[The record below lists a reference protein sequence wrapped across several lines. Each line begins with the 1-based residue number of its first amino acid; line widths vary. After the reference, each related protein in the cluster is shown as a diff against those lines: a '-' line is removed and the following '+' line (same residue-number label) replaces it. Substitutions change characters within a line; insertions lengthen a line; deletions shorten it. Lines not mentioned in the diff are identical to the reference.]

1 MFGFYRFAAV
11 SPILKVADTAFNTEE
26 IIKSA
31 KAAVSNGAAFVVFP
45 ELCITGYTCSDLF
58 HQELLLQN
66 STRALLKIAESFKD
80 SDAVIAVGLPLRLFG
95 RLYNCAA
102 FVQRGRVVAITP
114 KIHLPNQREFYE
126 KRHFSSGR
134 DLLRGACG
142 ASAGNAAGAVTCTIE
157 GVGEVP
163 ITNFFT
169 VKGRGTSSAVDGCTS
184 TANCASDND
193 TCVVNDNGSEVR
205 IGVEL
210 CEDLWTPAPPSGE
223 LALAG
228 ANVIVNLSASDALV
242 GKCDY
247 RRNLVMNQSARCMAA
262 YVYASAGVHESTTDM
277 VFSGHLMVAENG
289 SMIAESKPFSRETE
303 IVYADIDVER
313 LNMQRLS
320 EGSFHDFDSRSF
332 YARAATFDG
341 LRACDALQ
349 YRFVSPMPFVPGSPE
364 TRDQSCTEIFS
375 IQCAGLAKRLEA
387 SQSKRAVIG
396 LSGGLDS
403 TLALLVVAETFKLLK
418 RPALEI
424 LALTMPG
431 FGTTNRTKN
440 NAVELAKLLGVELRT
455 VDIQKACL
463 QHFDDIGHDPQ
474 KLDVTYEN
482 VQARERTQILMDI
495 ANSVG
500 GIVIGTGDLSE
511 IALGW
516 STYNA
521 DHMSMYAVNCDI
533 PKTLVRHIV
542 SWYADKSVA
551 HLETRED
558 TAHLEA
564 CRKTALFET
573 GENVAHLDSIA
584 SAQSSNM
591 ASLAEVLRDILD
603 TPVSPE
609 LLPADN
615 NGQIAQ
621 KTESILGAYEIHD
634 FFLYHFAKYGATPE
648 KLLFLAKYAFAGKFS
663 DEEIEKALTVF
674 VRRFFTQQ
682 FKRSC
687 IPDGPK
693 VGTISLSPRADWRM
707 PSDASFAD
715 WL

>member
-1 MFGFYRFAAV
+1 MFGFYRFACV
-11 SPILKVADTAFNTEE
+11 SPVLKVADTAYNTEE
-26 IIKSA
+26 IIRSA
-31 KAAVSNGAAFVVFP
+31 KNAASNGAAFVVFP

-66 STRALLKIAESFKD
+66 STRSLLKIAEALKD
-80 SDAVIAVGLPLRLFG
+80 SDAVIAVGLPLRIFG

-102 FVQRGRVVAITP
+102 FVQRGKVIAVTP
-114 KIHLPNQREFYE
+114 KIHLPNQREVYE

-134 DLLRGACG
+134 DLLRGN
-142 ASAGNAAGAVTCTIE
+142 AGNGCAPLRCFIE
-157 GVGEVP
+157 GSGEVP
-163 ITNFFT
+163 ITNFIT
-169 VKGRGTSSAVDGCTS
+169 VKG
-184 TANCASDND
+184 CASCNS
-193 TCVVNDNGSEVR
+193 GSEVR
-205 IGVEL
+205 VGVEL

-242 GKCDY
+242 GKRDY

-277 VFSGHLMVAENG
+277 VFSGHLMIAENG
-289 SMIAESKPFSRETE
+289 SMLAESKPFSRETE
-303 IVYADIDVER
+303 IVYADVDVER

-320 EGSFHDFDSRSF
+320 EGSFQDFDSRAII
-332 YARAATFDG
+332 ARAATLDC
-341 LRACDALQ
+341 LRGCDTLQ
-349 YRFVSPMPFVPGSPE
+349 YRYVSPTPFVPGNTE
-364 TRDQSCTEIFS
+364 TRDTSCTEIFN

-387 SQSKRAVIG
+387 TRSKRAVIG

-403 TLALLVVAETFKLLK
+403 TLALLVVAETFELLN
-418 RPALEI
+418 RPAGEI

-431 FGTTNRTKN
+431 FGTTNRTRN

-463 QHFDDIGHDPQ
+463 QHFADIGHDPQ

-495 ANSVG
+495 ANSEG

-542 SWYADKSVA
+542 SWYADRSA
-551 HLETRED
+551 
-558 TAHLEA
+558 
-564 CRKTALFET
+564 AL
-573 GENVAHLDSIA
+573 AA
-584 SAQSSNM
+584 
-591 ASLAEVLRDILD
+591 VLKDILD

-609 LLPADN
+609 LLPADSS
-615 NGQIAQ
+615 GQIAQ
-621 KTESILGAYEIHD
+621 KTESILGAYELHD
-634 FFLYHFAKYGATPE
+634 FFLYHFAKYGAPPE
-648 KLLFLAKYAFAGKFS
+648 KLRCLAKYAFKGLHI
-663 DEEIEKALTVF
+663 DEEIDKALAVF
-674 VRRFFTQQ
+674 IRRFFTQQ
-682 FKRSC
+682 FKRCC

-707 PSDASFAD
+707 PSDASASD

>member
-11 SPILKVADTAFNTEE
+11 SPILKVADTTFNTAE

-31 KAAVSNGAAFVVFP
+31 KIAASNGAAFVVFP
-45 ELCITGYTCSDLF
+45 ELCITGYTCGDLF

-66 STRALLKIAESFKD
+66 SSRALLKIADAFSD
-80 SDAVIAVGLPLRLFG
+80 SDAVIAVGLPLRIFG

-102 FVQRGRVVAITP
+102 FVQRGRVVGITP

-134 DLLRGACG
+134 DLLRGVCG
-142 ASAGNAAGAVTCTIE
+142 ASGNTAGAVTCAIE

-169 VKGRGTSSAVDGCTS
+169 VIGD
-184 TANCASDND
+184 
-193 TCVVNDNGSEVR
+193 GSEVR
-205 IGVEL
+205 VGVEL
-210 CEDLWTPAPPSGE
+210 CEDLWTPMPPSGE

-242 GKCDY
+242 GKRDY

-277 VFSGHLMVAENG
+277 VFSGHLMIAENG
-289 SMIAESKPFSRETE
+289 SMIAESKPFSRYTE
-303 IVYADIDVER
+303 IVYADVDVER

-320 EGSFHDFDSRSF
+320 EGSFQDFDSRRF
-332 YARAATFDG
+332 YSRAASFER
-341 LRACDALQ
+341 LLPLEKMQ
-349 YRFVSPMPFVPGSPE
+349 YRFVSPTPFVPGNME
-364 TRDQSCTEIFS
+364 TRDTSCTEIFN

-387 SQSKRAVIG
+387 TCCKRAVIG

-403 TLALLVVAETFKLLK
+403 TLALLVVAETFKMLN
-418 RPALEI
+418 RPASEI

-431 FGTTNRTKN
+431 FGTTKRTKN

-463 QHFDDIGHDPQ
+463 LHFADIGHDPQ

-495 ANSVG
+495 ANSEG

-542 SWYADKSVA
+542 SWYADRSGANLK
-551 HLETRED
+551 
-558 TAHLEA
+558 
-564 CRKTALFET
+564 T
-573 GENVAHLDSIA
+573 GENDAHLAPCKNALPPESCENGTA
-584 SAQSSNM
+584 
-591 ASLAEVLRDILD
+591 LAAVLRDILD

-615 NGQIAQ
+615 SGQIVQ

-634 FFLYHFAKYGATPE
+634 FFLYHFAKYGATPQ
-648 KLLFLAKYAFAGKFS
+648 KLLFLAKYAFAGKFT
-663 DEEIEKALTVF
+663 DEAIEKVLAVF

-715 WL
+715 WQ

>member
-1 MFGFYRFAAV
+1 MFGFYRFASV
-11 SPILKVADTAFNTEE
+11 CPTLKVADTAYNTAE
-26 IIKSA
+26 IIRC
-31 KAAVSNGAAFVVFP
+31 AAEAIQNYAAFVVFP
-45 ELCITGYTCSDLF
+45 ELSITGYTCSDLF
-58 HQELLLQN
+58 HQELLLKKSVESLQ
-66 STRALLKIAESFKD
+66 KIAKAFAD
-80 SDAVIAVGLPLRLFG
+80 SDAVIAVGLPLRMFG
-95 RLYNCAA
+95 CLYNCAA
-102 FVQRGRVVAITP
+102 YVQHGKLVAVTP

-134 DLLRGACG
+134 DLLRERTVCP
-142 ASAGNAAGAVTCTIE
+142 VE
-157 GVGEVP
+157 GFGDVP
-163 ITNFFT
+163 VTNFFT
-169 VKGRGTSSAVDGCTS
+169 VKGD
-184 TANCASDND
+184 
-193 TCVVNDNGSEVR
+193 GSENSGSEIRV
-205 IGVEL
+205 GVEL
-210 CEDLWTPAPPSGE
+210 CEDLWTAVPPSGE

-242 GKCDY
+242 GKRDY

-262 YVYASAGVHESTTDM
+262 YVYSSAGVHESTTDM
-277 VFSGHLMVAENG
+277 VFSGHLMIAENG
-289 SMIAESKPFSRETE
+289 SMIAESKPFSRKSE
-303 IVYADIDVER
+303 IIYADVDVER

-320 EGSFHDFDSRSF
+320 EGSFQDFDSRSF
-332 YARAATFDG
+332 YARAASFDG
-341 LRACDALQ
+341 LRSIDSLK
-349 YRFVSPMPFVPGSPE
+349 YRFVAPMPFVPGNIE
-364 TRDQSCTEIFS
+364 TRDKSCTEIFN

-387 SQSKRAVIG
+387 SHSKRAVIG

-418 RPALEI
+418 RPASEI
-424 LALTMPG
+424 LVLTMPG
-431 FGTTNRTKN
+431 FGTTKRTKN
-440 NAVELAKLLGVELRT
+440 NAVTMAELLGVELRT

-463 QHFDDIGHDPQ
+463 QHFADIGHDP
-474 KLDVTYEN
+474 KTLNVTYEN

-533 PKTLVRHIV
+533 PKTLVRHV
-542 SWYADKSVA
+542 VGWYADHA
-551 HLETRED
+551 EGF
-558 TAHLEA
+558 TADK
-564 CRKTALFET
+564 KTATE
-573 GENVAHLDSIA
+573 
-584 SAQSSNM
+584 
-591 ASLAEVLRDILD
+591 LAAVLRDILD

-609 LLPADN
+609 LLPADA

-634 FFLYHFAKYGATPE
+634 FYLYHFAKYGATPQ
-648 KLLFLAKYAFAGKFS
+648 KLLFLAKYAFAGKFT
-663 DEEIEKALTVF
+663 DEELEKALTVF

-693 VGTISLSPRADWRM
+693 VGTISLSPCADWRM
-707 PSDASFAD
+707 PSDSSFSD

>member
-1 MFGFYRFAAV
+1 MFGFYRFASV
-11 SPILKVADTAFNTEE
+11 CPTLKVADTAYNTAE
-26 IIKSA
+26 IIRCASEA
-31 KAAVSNGAAFVVFP
+31 IDGGAAFVVFP

-58 HQELLLQN
+58 HQELLLKK
-66 STRALLKIAESFKD
+66 SVESLSKIAEAFAD
-80 SDAVIAVGLPLRLFG
+80 SDAVIAVGLPLRMFG
-95 RLYNCAA
+95 CLYNCAA
-102 FVQRGRVVAITP
+102 FLQKGKLVAVTP

-134 DLLRGACG
+134 DLLRERTLCP
-142 ASAGNAAGAVTCTIE
+142 VE
-157 GVGEVP
+157 GFGDVP
-163 ITNFFT
+163 VTNFFT
-169 VKGRGTSSAVDGCTS
+169 VAGKS
-184 TANCASDND
+184 
-193 TCVVNDNGSEVR
+193 GSEVR
-205 IGVEL
+205 VGVEL
-210 CEDLWTPAPPSGE
+210 CEDLWTAVPPSGE

-242 GKCDY
+242 GKRDY

-262 YVYASAGVHESTTDM
+262 YVYSSAGVHESTTDM
-277 VFSGHLMVAENG
+277 VFSGHLMIAENG
-289 SMIAESKPFSRETE
+289 SMIAESKPFSRESE
-303 IVYADIDVER
+303 IIYADVDVER

-320 EGSFHDFDSRSF
+320 EGSFQDFDSRSF
-332 YARAATFDG
+332 YARAASFAC
-341 LRACDALQ
+341 LRSIDSLK
-349 YRFVSPMPFVPGSPE
+349 YRFVASMPFVPGNIE
-364 TRDQSCTEIFS
+364 TRDKSCTEIFN

-387 SQSKRAVIG
+387 SHSARAVIG

-418 RPALEI
+418 RPASEI
-424 LALTMPG
+424 LVLTMPG
-431 FGTTNRTKN
+431 FGTTKRTKN
-440 NAVELAKLLGVELRT
+440 NAVTMAELLGVELRT

-463 QHFDDIGHDPQ
+463 QHFADIGHDP
-474 KLDVTYEN
+474 KTLNVTYEN

-533 PKTLVRHIV
+533 PKTLVRHV
-542 SWYADKSVA
+542 VGWYADHAESF
-551 HLETRED
+551 
-558 TAHLEA
+558 TADK
-564 CRKTALFET
+564 KTAKE
-573 GENVAHLDSIA
+573 
-584 SAQSSNM
+584 
-591 ASLAEVLRDILD
+591 LADVLRDILD

-609 LLPADN
+609 LLPADS

-634 FFLYHFAKYGATPE
+634 FYLYHFAKYGAAPQ
-648 KLLFLAKYAFAGKFS
+648 KLLFLAKYAFAGKYT
-663 DEEIEKALTVF
+663 DEELEKALAVF

-707 PSDASFAD
+707 PSDSSFSD
-715 WL
+715 WM

>member
-1 MFGFYRFAAV
+1 MFGFYRFACV
-11 SPILKVADTAFNTEE
+11 SPVLKVADTGYNTEE
-26 IIKSA
+26 IIRSA
-31 KAAVSNGAAFVVFP
+31 KIAASNGAAFVVFP

-66 STRALLKIAESFKD
+66 STRSLLKIAEALKD
-80 SDAVIAVGLPLRLFG
+80 CDAVIAVGLPLRIFG

-102 FVQRGRVVAITP
+102 FVQRGKVIAVTP

-134 DLLRGACG
+134 DLLCG
-142 ASAGNAAGAVTCTIE
+142 VAGEAGVPLCCFIE
-157 GVGEVP
+157 GAGEVP
-163 ITNFFT
+163 ITNFII
-169 VKGRGTSSAVDGCTS
+169 VKGG
-184 TANCASDND
+184 ASCN
-193 TCVVNDNGSEVR
+193 VGSEVR
-205 IGVEL
+205 IGAEL

-242 GKCDY
+242 GKRDY
-247 RRNLVMNQSARCMAA
+247 RRNLVVNQSARCMAA

-277 VFSGHLMVAENG
+277 VFSGHLMIAENG
-289 SMIAESKPFSRETE
+289 SMLAESKPFSRETE
-303 IVYADIDVER
+303 IVYADVDVER

-320 EGSFHDFDSRSF
+320 EGSFQDFDSRTII
-332 YARAATFDG
+332 ARAATLED

-349 YRFVSPMPFVPGSPE
+349 YRFVSPTPFVPGNIE
-364 TRDQSCTEIFS
+364 TRDTSCTEIFN

-387 SQSKRAVIG
+387 THSKRAVIG

-403 TLALLVVAETFKLLK
+403 TLALLVVAETFKLLN
-418 RPALEI
+418 RPASEI

-455 VDIQKACL
+455 IDIQKACL
-463 QHFDDIGHDPQ
+463 QHFADIGHDPQ
-474 KLDVTYEN
+474 KLDVAYEN

-495 ANSVG
+495 ANSEG

-542 SWYADKSVA
+542 SWYADRSA
-551 HLETRED
+551 
-558 TAHLEA
+558 
-564 CRKTALFET
+564 ALT
-573 GENVAHLDSIA
+573 S
-584 SAQSSNM
+584 
-591 ASLAEVLRDILD
+591 VLRDILD

-609 LLPADN
+609 LLPADSS
-615 NGQIAQ
+615 GQIAQ

-648 KLLFLAKYAFAGKFS
+648 KLRYLAKYAFKGLHT
-663 DEEIEKALTVF
+663 DEEIDKALAVF
-674 VRRFFTQQ
+674 IRRFFTQQ

-707 PSDASFAD
+707 PSDSSFSD
-715 WL
+715 WI

>member
-1 MFGFYRFAAV
+1 MFGFYRFASI
-11 SPILKVADTAFNTEE
+11 SPILRVADTAFNTKE

-31 KAAVSNGAAFVVFP
+31 AAAANNGAAFAVFP
-45 ELCITGYTCSDLF
+45 ELSLTGYTCSDLF
-58 HQELLLQN
+58 HQELLLKN
-66 STRALLKIAESFKD
+66 CLESLRKIA
-80 SDAVIAVGLPLRLFG
+80 DAFAENGMVIAVGLPLRMFG
-95 RLYNCAA
+95 GLYNCAA
-102 FVQRGRVVAITP
+102 FLQRGRLVAVTP
-114 KIHLPNQREFYE
+114 KIHMPNQREFYE

-134 DLLRGACG
+134 ELLKGG
-142 ASAGNAAGAVTCTIE
+142 GNGLAAMHCPIE
-157 GVGEVP
+157 GFGDVP
-163 ITNFFT
+163 VTNFFT
-169 VKGRGTSSAVDGCTS
+169 VAAGGNLGS
-184 TANCASDND
+184 
-193 TCVVNDNGSEVR
+193 GSEVR

-242 GKCDY
+242 GKRDY
-247 RRNLVMNQSARCMAA
+247 RRNLVLNQSARCMAA

-277 VFSGHLMVAENG
+277 VFSGHLMIAENG
-289 SMIAESKPFSRETE
+289 SVLAESKSFSRDTE
-303 IVYADIDVER
+303 IVYADVDVER

-320 EGSFHDFDSRSF
+320 EGSFQDFDSRDY
-332 YARAATFDG
+332 YARAAAFEG
-341 LRACDALQ
+341 LRACDSLQ
-349 YRFVSPMPFVPGSPE
+349 YRFVSPTPFVPGSLE
-364 TRDQSCTEIFS
+364 TRDKSCTEIFN

-387 SQSKRAVIG
+387 SRSKRAVIG

-403 TLALLVVAETFKLLK
+403 TLALLVVAETFKLLN
-418 RPALEI
+418 RPASEI

-431 FGTTNRTKN
+431 FGTTKRTKN

-455 VDIQKACL
+455 VDIKKACL
-463 QHFDDIGHDPQ
+463 QHFEDIGHDPQ
-474 KLDVTYEN
+474 NLDVTYEN
-482 VQARERTQILMDI
+482 VQARERTQILMDL
-495 ANSVG
+495 ANSES

-542 SWYADKSVA
+542 SWYADRSVA
-551 HLETRED
+551 
-558 TAHLEA
+558 A
-564 CRKTALFET
+564 
-573 GENVAHLDSIA
+573 IA
-584 SAQSSNM
+584 SSENDSAL
-591 ASLAEVLRDILD
+591 ASVLRDILD

-609 LLPADN
+609 LLPADSS
-615 NGQIAQ
+615 GQIAQ
-621 KTESILGAYEIHD
+621 KTENILGAYEIHD

-648 KLLFLAKYAFAGKFS
+648 KLRYLAKHAFKGLHA
-663 DEEIEKALTVF
+663 DEEIDKALAVF
-674 VRRFFTQQ
+674 IRRFFTQQ

-707 PSDASFAD
+707 PSDSSFND

>member
-1 MFGFYRFAAV
+1 MFGFYRFACV
-11 SPILKVADTAFNTEE
+11 SLVLKVADTAYNTEE
-26 IIKSA
+26 IIRSA
-31 KAAVSNGAAFVVFP
+31 KNAASNGAAFVVFP
-45 ELCITGYTCSDLF
+45 ELCITGYTCGDLF

-66 STRALLKIAESFKD
+66 STRSLVRIAEALKD
-80 SDAVIAVGLPLRLFG
+80 SDAVIAVGLPLRIMG

-134 DLLRGACG
+134 DLLRGAYG
-142 ASAGNAAGAVTCTIE
+142 ALAGNDAGVMKCVIE
-157 GVGEVP
+157 GAGEIP
-163 ITNFFT
+163 ITNFIT
-169 VKGRGTSSAVDGCTS
+169 VKGAD
-184 TANCASDND
+184 
-193 TCVVNDNGSEVR
+193 SEVR
-205 IGVEL
+205 VGVEI

-242 GKCDY
+242 GKRDY

-277 VFSGHLMVAENG
+277 VFSGHLMIAENG
-289 SMIAESKPFSRETE
+289 SMLAESRPFSRETE
-303 IVYADIDVER
+303 IVYADVDVER

-320 EGSFHDFDSRSF
+320 EGSFQDFDSRAII
-332 YARAATFDG
+332 ARAATLDC
-341 LRACDALQ
+341 LRGCDTLQ
-349 YRFVSPMPFVPGSPE
+349 YRFVSPTPFVPGNTE
-364 TRDQSCTEIFS
+364 TRDASCTEIFN

-387 SQSKRAVIG
+387 TRSKRAVIG

-418 RPALEI
+418 RPAKEI

-431 FGTTNRTKN
+431 FGTTHRTRN

-455 VDIQKACL
+455 VDIRKACL
-463 QHFDDIGHDPQ
+463 QHFADIGHDPQ

-495 ANSVG
+495 ANSEG

-542 SWYADKSVA
+542 SWYADRS
-551 HLETRED
+551 
-558 TAHLEA
+558 AHLEA
-564 CRKTALFET
+564 DKKGAE
-573 GENVAHLDSIA
+573 SIPNQKGA
-584 SAQSSNM
+584 V
-591 ASLAEVLRDILD
+591 LVDLLRDILD

-609 LLPADN
+609 LLPADS

-621 KTESILGAYEIHD
+621 KTESILGAYELHD
-634 FFLYHFAKYGATPE
+634 FFLYHFAKYGAAPE
-648 KLLFLAKYAFAGKFS
+648 KLRYLAKYAFKGKHT
-663 DEEIEKALTVF
+663 DEEIDKALAVF
-674 VRRFFTQQ
+674 IRRFFTQQ

-707 PSDASFAD
+707 PSDASFGD
-715 WL
+715 WLKEI

>member
-1 MFGFYRFAAV
+1 MFGFYRFASV
-11 SPILKVADTAFNTEE
+11 CPTLKVADTAYNTDE
-26 IIKSA
+26 IIRCASL
-31 KAAVSNGAAFVVFP
+31 AVENGAAVVVFP

-58 HQELLLQN
+58 HQELLLKKSVESLQ
-66 STRALLKIAESFKD
+66 KIARAFAD
-80 SDAVIAVGLPLRLFG
+80 CNAVIAVGLPLRMFG
-95 RLYNCAA
+95 CLYNCAA
-102 FVQRGRVVAITP
+102 FLQRGKLVAVTP

-134 DLLRGACG
+134 DLLHGG
-142 ASAGNAAGAVTCTIE
+142 VAGAAPVCPVE
-157 GVGEVP
+157 GFGDVP
-163 ITNFFT
+163 VTNFFT
-169 VKGRGTSSAVDGCTS
+169 VKGES
-184 TANCASDND
+184 
-193 TCVVNDNGSEVR
+193 GSEVR
-205 IGVEL
+205 VGVEL
-210 CEDLWTPAPPSGE
+210 CEDLWTAVPPSGE

-242 GKCDY
+242 GKRDY

-262 YVYASAGVHESTTDM
+262 YIYSSAGVHESTTDM
-277 VFSGHLMVAENG
+277 VFSGHLMIAENG
-289 SMIAESKPFSRETE
+289 SMIAESKPFSRESE
-303 IVYADIDVER
+303 IVYADVDVER

-320 EGSFHDFDSRSF
+320 EGSFQDFDSRSF
-332 YARAATFDG
+332 YARAASFDG
-341 LRACDALQ
+341 LRPIDSLK
-349 YRFVSPMPFVPGSPE
+349 YRFVAPMPFVPGNIE
-364 TRDQSCTEIFS
+364 TRDKSCTEIFN

-387 SQSKRAVIG
+387 SHSARAVIG

-418 RPALEI
+418 RPASEI
-424 LALTMPG
+424 LVLTMPG
-431 FGTTNRTKN
+431 FGTTKRTKN
-440 NAVELAKLLGVELRT
+440 NAVTMAELLGVELRT

-463 QHFDDIGHDPQ
+463 QHFADIGHDP
-474 KLDVTYEN
+474 KTLNVTYEN

-533 PKTLVRHIV
+533 PKTLVRHV
-542 SWYADKSVA
+542 VGWYADHAESF
-551 HLETRED
+551 
-558 TAHLEA
+558 TADK
-564 CRKTALFET
+564 KTAKE
-573 GENVAHLDSIA
+573 
-584 SAQSSNM
+584 
-591 ASLAEVLRDILD
+591 LADVLRDILD

-609 LLPADN
+609 LLPADS

-634 FFLYHFAKYGATPE
+634 FYLYHFAKYGAAPQ

-663 DEEIEKALTVF
+663 DEELEKALAVF

-707 PSDASFAD
+707 PSDSSFSD
-715 WL
+715 WM

>member
-1 MFGFYRFAAV
+1 MFGFYRFACV
-11 SPILKVADTAFNTEE
+11 SPVLKVADAAYNTEE
-26 IIKSA
+26 IIRSA
-31 KAAVSNGAAFVVFP
+31 KIAASNGAAFVVFP

-66 STRALLKIAESFKD
+66 STRALVRIADALKD
-80 SDAVIAVGLPLRLFG
+80 SDAVIAVGLPLRIFG

-102 FVQRGRVVAITP
+102 FVQHGRVVAITP

-134 DLLRGACG
+134 DLLCGACG
-142 ASAGNAAGAVTCTIE
+142 ASAGSAASIVKCAIE
-157 GVGEVP
+157 GEGEVP
-163 ITNFFT
+163 ITNFIT
-169 VKGRGTSSAVDGCTS
+169 VKGS
-184 TANCASDND
+184 
-193 TCVVNDNGSEVR
+193 GSEVR

-228 ANVIVNLSASDALV
+228 ANVVVNLSASDALV
-242 GKCDY
+242 GKRDY

-277 VFSGHLMVAENG
+277 VFSGHLMIAENG
-289 SMIAESKPFSRETE
+289 SMLAESRPFSRETE
-303 IVYADIDVER
+303 IVYADVDVER

-320 EGSFHDFDSRSF
+320 EGSFQDFDSRAII
-332 YARAATFDG
+332 ARAVTLEG
-341 LRACDALQ
+341 LRACDTLQ
-349 YRFVSPMPFVPGSPE
+349 YRYVSPTPFVPGNTE
-364 TRDQSCTEIFS
+364 TRDASCTEIFN

-387 SQSKRAVIG
+387 TRSKRAVIG

-418 RPALEI
+418 RPAKEI

-431 FGTTNRTKN
+431 FGTTHRTRN

-455 VDIQKACL
+455 VDIRKACL
-463 QHFDDIGHDPQ
+463 QHFADIGHDPQ

-495 ANSVG
+495 ANSEG

-511 IALGW
+511 IARGW

-521 DHMSMYAVNCDI
+521 DHMSMYAVNSDI

-542 SWYADKSVA
+542 NWYADRATHNPNQIGAELAPS
-551 HLETRED
+551 EN
-558 TAHLEA
+558 
-564 CRKTALFET
+564 
-573 GENVAHLDSIA
+573 GEV
-584 SAQSSNM
+584 
-591 ASLAEVLRDILD
+591 LADLLRDILD

-609 LLPADN
+609 LLPADSS
-615 NGQIAQ
+615 GQIVQ
-621 KTESILGAYEIHD
+621 KTESILGAYELHD
-634 FFLYHFAKYGATPE
+634 FFLYHFAKYGAAPE
-648 KLLFLAKYAFAGKFS
+648 KLRYLAKYAFKGKHT
-663 DEEIEKALTVF
+663 DEEIDKALAVF
-674 VRRFFTQQ
+674 IRRFFTQQ

-707 PSDASFAD
+707 PSDASFGD
-715 WL
+715 WLKEI

>member
-1 MFGFYRFAAV
+1 MFGFYRFACV
-11 SPILKVADTAFNTEE
+11 STVLKVADTAYNTEE
-26 IIKSA
+26 IIRSA
-31 KAAVSNGAAFVVFP
+31 KIAASNGAAFVVFP

-66 STRALLKIAESFKD
+66 STRALVRIADALKE
-80 SDAVIAVGLPLRLFG
+80 SDAVIVVGLPLRIFG

-102 FVQRGRVVAITP
+102 FVQHGRVVAVTP

-142 ASAGNAAGAVTCTIE
+142 ASAGNVAGAVTCFIE
-157 GVGEVP
+157 GAGEVP
-163 ITNFFT
+163 ITNFIT
-169 VKGRGTSSAVDGCTS
+169 VRG
-184 TANCASDND
+184 CASCSD
-193 TCVVNDNGSEVR
+193 GSEVR

-242 GKCDY
+242 GKRDY

-277 VFSGHLMVAENG
+277 VFSGHLMIAENG
-289 SMIAESKPFSRETE
+289 SMLAESRPFSRETE
-303 IVYADIDVER
+303 IVYADVDVER

-320 EGSFHDFDSRSF
+320 EGSFQDFDSRSII
-332 YARAATFDG
+332 ARAATLDC
-341 LRACDALQ
+341 LRGCDTLQ
-349 YRFVSPMPFVPGSPE
+349 YRYVSPTPFVPGNTE
-364 TRDQSCTEIFS
+364 TRDTSCTEIFN

-387 SQSKRAVIG
+387 ARSKRAVIG

-403 TLALLVVAETFKLLK
+403 TLALLVVAETFKLLD
-418 RPALEI
+418 RPAKEI
-424 LALTMPG
+424 LVLTMPG
-431 FGTTNRTKN
+431 FGTTKRTRN

-463 QHFDDIGHDPQ
+463 QHFADIGHDPQ

-495 ANSVG
+495 ANGEG

-542 SWYADKSVA
+542 SWYADRAIHNPSEIGTHLALSETGA
-551 HLETRED
+551 HLETREKG
-558 TAHLEA
+558 AE
-564 CRKTALFET
+564 
-573 GENVAHLDSIA
+573 
-584 SAQSSNM
+584 
-591 ASLAEVLRDILD
+591 LAAVLRDILD

-609 LLPADN
+609 LLPADSS
-615 NGQIAQ
+615 GQIAQ
-621 KTESILGAYEIHD
+621 KTECILGAYELHD
-634 FFLYHFAKYGATPE
+634 FFLYHFAKYGASPE
-648 KLLFLAKYAFAGKFS
+648 KLRYLAKYAFANKHT
-663 DEEIEKALTVF
+663 DEEIDKALAIF
-674 VRRFFTQQ
+674 IRRFFTQQ

-687 IPDGPK
+687 IPDSPK

-707 PSDASFAD
+707 PSDASFGD
-715 WL
+715 WLKEI

>member
-1 MFGFYRFAAV
+1 MFGFYRFACV
-11 SPILKVADTAFNTEE
+11 SPVLKVADTAYNTEE
-26 IIKSA
+26 IIRSA
-31 KAAVSNGAAFVVFP
+31 KIATSNGAAFVVFP

-66 STRALLKIAESFKD
+66 SSRSLLKIAEALKD
-80 SDAVIAVGLPLRLFG
+80 SDAVIAVGLPLRIYG

-102 FVQRGRVVAITP
+102 FLQRGRVVAVTP

-134 DLLRGACG
+134 DLLRGD
-142 ASAGNAAGAVTCTIE
+142 AGNGYAPLRCFIDGA
-157 GVGEVP
+157 GEVP
-163 ITNFFT
+163 ITNFIT
-169 VKGRGTSSAVDGCTS
+169 VKG
-184 TANCASDND
+184 CASCNS
-193 TCVVNDNGSEVR
+193 GSEVR
-205 IGVEL
+205 VGVEL

-242 GKCDY
+242 GKRDY

-277 VFSGHLMVAENG
+277 VFSGHLMIAENG
-289 SMIAESKPFSRETE
+289 SMLTESRPFSRETE
-303 IVYADIDVER
+303 IVYADVDVER

-320 EGSFHDFDSRSF
+320 EGSFQDFDSRAII
-332 YARAATFDG
+332 ARAATLDG

-349 YRFVSPMPFVPGSPE
+349 YHYVSPTPFVPGSIE
-364 TRDQSCTEIFS
+364 TRDINCTEIFN

-387 SQSKRAVIG
+387 TRSKRAVIG

-403 TLALLVVAETFKLLK
+403 TLALLVVAETFKLLNH
-418 RPALEI
+418 PASEI

-440 NAVELAKLLGVELRT
+440 NAVELAELLGVELRT

-463 QHFDDIGHDPQ
+463 QHFADIGHDPQ

-495 ANSVG
+495 ANSEG

-542 SWYADKSVA
+542 SWYADRSA
-551 HLETRED
+551 
-558 TAHLEA
+558 
-564 CRKTALFET
+564 AL
-573 GENVAHLDSIA
+573 AA
-584 SAQSSNM
+584 
-591 ASLAEVLRDILD
+591 VLKDILD

-609 LLPADN
+609 LLPADSS
-615 NGQIAQ
+615 GQIAQ

-648 KLLFLAKYAFAGKFS
+648 KLRFLAKYAFKNQHS
-663 DEEIEKALTVF
+663 DDEIDKALAVF
-674 VRRFFTQQ
+674 IRRFFTQQ

-707 PSDASFAD
+707 PSDASASD
-715 WL
+715 WMN

>member
-1 MFGFYRFAAV
+1 MHGFYRFASVAPV
-11 SPILKVADTAFNTEE
+11 LKVADTAYNTEE
-26 IIKSA
+26 IIRSA
-31 KAAVSNGAAFVVFP
+31 KVAVQNGASVVVFP

-58 HQELLLQN
+58 HQEQLLQK
-66 STRALLKIAESFKD
+66 SFDSLLKIAKSFDD
-80 SDAVIAVGLPLRLFG
+80 SDALLAVGLPLRLFG
-95 RLYNCAA
+95 CLYNCAA
-102 FVQRGRVVAITP
+102 FVQRGKLLAVTP

-134 DLLRGACG
+134 DLLRGEPRYCYL
-142 ASAGNAAGAVTCTIE
+142 E

-163 ITNFFT
+163 VTNFLT
-169 VKGRGTSSAVDGCTS
+169 VKGD
-184 TANCASDND
+184 
-193 TCVVNDNGSEVR
+193 GSEIR

-210 CEDLWTPAPPSGE
+210 CEDLWTPVPPSGE
-223 LALAG
+223 LSLAG

-242 GKCDY
+242 GKRDY
-247 RRNLVMNQSARCMAA
+247 RRNLVLNQSARCMAA

-289 SMIAESKPFSRETE
+289 SMVSESKPFSRETE
-303 IVYADIDVER
+303 IVYGDVDVQR

-320 EGSFHDFDSRSF
+320 EGSFQDYDSRET
-332 YARAATFDG
+332 YARAAVVEGIRG
-341 LRACDALQ
+341 LDSLQ
-349 YRFVSPMPFVPGSPE
+349 YRFVAPAPFVPGSLE
-364 TRDQSCTEIFS
+364 SRDKSCTEIFN

-387 SQSKRAVIG
+387 SRSKRAVIG

-418 RPALEI
+418 RPATEI
-424 LALTMPG
+424 LVLTMPG
-431 FGTTNRTKN
+431 FGTTKRTKN
-440 NAVELAKLLGVELRT
+440 NAVTMAELLGVELRT

-463 QHFDDIGHDPQ
+463 QHFADIGHDP
-474 KLDVTYEN
+474 KDLSVTYEN

-542 SWYADKSVA
+542 DWYADRSGDKLKA
-551 HLETRED
+551 
-558 TAHLEA
+558 
-564 CRKTALFET
+564 
-573 GENVAHLDSIA
+573 
-584 SAQSSNM
+584 
-591 ASLAEVLRDILD
+591 VLKDILD

-609 LLPADN
+609 LLPADA

-634 FFLYHFAKYGATPE
+634 FYLYHFAKYGATPE

-663 DEEIEKALTVF
+663 DEELQKALTVF

-707 PSDASFAD
+707 PSDSSFSD

>member
-1 MFGFYRFAAV
+1 MLGFFRFAAV
-11 SPILKVADTAFNTEE
+11 CPRLKVADTAFNTDE
-26 IIKSA
+26 IIRCASEAIK
-31 KAAVSNGAAFVVFP
+31 NGSTFVVFP

-58 HQELLLQN
+58 HQELLLRN
-66 STRALLKIAESFKD
+66 SIGALQKIAKAFAD
-80 SDAVIAVGLPLRLFG
+80 SDAVIAVGLPLRMFG
-95 RLYNCAA
+95 CLYNCAA
-102 FVQRGRVVAITP
+102 FVQRGKLVAVTP
-114 KIHLPNQREFYE
+114 KTHLPNQREFYE

-134 DLLRGACG
+134 ELLRGRMNG
-142 ASAGNAAGAVTCTIE
+142 AGNVAGAVMCPVE
-157 GVGEVP
+157 GFGDVP
-163 ITNFFT
+163 VTNFFT
-169 VKGRGTSSAVDGCTS
+169 VKG
-184 TANCASDND
+184 SD
-193 TCVVNDNGSEVR
+193 VR
-205 IGVEL
+205 VGVEL
-210 CEDLWTPAPPSGE
+210 CEDLWTAVPPSGE

-247 RRNLVMNQSARCMAA
+247 RRNLVLNQSARCMAA

-277 VFSGHLMVAENG
+277 VFSGHLMIAENG
-289 SMIAESKPFSRETE
+289 SMIAENKQFNRESE
-303 IVYADIDVER
+303 IIYADVDVER

-320 EGSFHDFDSRSF
+320 EGSFQDFDSRSV
-332 YARAATFDG
+332 YARAASFESLHG
-341 LRACDALQ
+341 LDKLQ
-349 YRFVSPMPFVPGSPE
+349 YRFVSPTPFVPGNIE
-364 TRDQSCTEIFS
+364 TRDKSSTEIFN

-387 SQSKRAVIG
+387 SHSARAVIG

-418 RPALEI
+418 RPAKEI

-431 FGTTNRTKN
+431 FGTTKRTKN
-440 NAVELAKLLGVELRT
+440 NAVALAELLGVELRT

-463 QHFDDIGHDPQ
+463 QHFADIGHDP
-474 KLDVTYEN
+474 KTLDVTYEN

-495 ANSVG
+495 ANSEG

-542 SWYADKSVA
+542 DWYADNS
-551 HLETRED
+551 
-558 TAHLEA
+558 
-564 CRKTALFET
+564 
-573 GENVAHLDSIA
+573 G
-584 SAQSSNM
+584 
-591 ASLAEVLRDILD
+591 AELKAVLKDILD

-609 LLPADN
+609 LLPADSS
-615 NGQIAQ
+615 GQIAQ

-634 FFLYHFAKYGATPE
+634 FYLYHFAKYGATPE

-663 DEEIEKALTVF
+663 DEELKKALSVF

-707 PSDASFAD
+707 PSDSSFGD
-715 WL
+715 WM

>member
-1 MFGFYRFAAV
+1 MFGFYRFACV
-11 SPILKVADTAFNTEE
+11 SPVLQVADTAYNTAE

-31 KAAVSNGAAFVVFP
+31 KVAVSNGAAFVVFP
-45 ELCITGYTCSDLF
+45 ELCITGYTCGDLF

-66 STRALLKIAESFKD
+66 SVRSLKRVAEAFND
-80 SDAVIAVGLPLRLFG
+80 SDAVIAVGLPLRIFG

-102 FVQRGRVVAITP
+102 FVQHGRVVAVTP
-114 KIHLPNQREFYE
+114 KTHLPNQREFYE

-134 DLLRGACG
+134 DLLKGCG
-142 ASAGNAAGAVTCTIE
+142 ISAGNVAGAVMCAIE
-157 GVGEVP
+157 GVGTVP
-163 ITNFFT
+163 VTNFFT
-169 VKGRGTSSAVDGCTS
+169 VNSREALDAG
-184 TANCASDND
+184 N
-193 TCVVNDNGSEVR
+193 NGADVR

-228 ANVIVNLSASDALV
+228 ANIIVNLSASDALV
-242 GKCDY
+242 GKREY

-277 VFSGHLMVAENG
+277 VFSGHLMIAENG
-289 SMIAESKPFSRETE
+289 SMLAESKPFSRKTE
-303 IVYADIDVER
+303 IIYTDIDVER

-320 EGSFHDFDSRSF
+320 EGSFQDYDNRAIV
-332 YARAATFDG
+332 ARAATFDK
-341 LRACDALQ
+341 LLPVNKLQ
-349 YRFVSPMPFVPGSPE
+349 YRFVSPTPFVPGSIE
-364 TRDQSCTEIFS
+364 TRDVSCTEIFN

-387 SQSKRAVIG
+387 TRSKRAVIG

-403 TLALLVVAETFKLLK
+403 TLALLVVAETFKLLN
-418 RPALEI
+418 RPASEI

-431 FGTTNRTKN
+431 FGTTKRTKD

-455 VDIQKACL
+455 VDIKKACL
-463 QHFDDIGHDPQ
+463 QHFADIGHDPQ

-495 ANSVG
+495 ANSEG

-542 SWYADKSVA
+542 NWYADRSGA
-551 HLETRED
+551 HLETHKN
-558 TAHLEA
+558 APHLA
-564 CRKTALFET
+564 A
-573 GENVAHLDSIA
+573 
-584 SAQSSNM
+584 
-591 ASLAEVLRDILD
+591 VLRDILD

-634 FFLYHFAKYGATPE
+634 FFLYHFAKYGASPE
-648 KLLFLAKYAFAGKFS
+648 KLRFLARYAFAGKHS
-663 DEEIEKALTVF
+663 DEEIDKALAVF
-674 VRRFFTQQ
+674 IKRFFTQQ

-707 PSDASFAD
+707 PSDASFNDFFTSKEAIC
-715 WL
+715 

>member
-1 MFGFYRFAAV
+1 MFGFYRFACV
-11 SPILKVADTAFNTEE
+11 SPVLKVADTAYNTEE
-26 IIKSA
+26 IIRSA
-31 KAAVSNGAAFVVFP
+31 KIAASNGAAFVVFP
-45 ELCITGYTCSDLF
+45 ELSITGYTCSDLF

-66 STRALLKIAESFKD
+66 STRALVRIADALKD
-80 SDAVIAVGLPLRLFG
+80 SDAVIAVGLPLRIFG

-102 FVQRGRVVAITP
+102 FVQRGKVIAVTP

-134 DLLRGACG
+134 DLLRGVCG
-142 ASAGNAAGAVTCTIE
+142 ASAEKASGAMTCTIE
-157 GVGEVP
+157 GAGEVP
-163 ITNFFT
+163 VTNFFT
-169 VKGRGTSSAVDGCTS
+169 VK
-184 TANCASDND
+184 
-193 TCVVNDNGSEVR
+193 GSEVR

-242 GKCDY
+242 GKRDY

-277 VFSGHLMVAENG
+277 VFSGHLMIAENG
-289 SMIAESKPFSRETE
+289 NMLAESKPFSRETE
-303 IVYADIDVER
+303 IVYADVDVER

-320 EGSFHDFDSRSF
+320 EGSFQDFDSRAII
-332 YARAATFDG
+332 ARAATLEC
-341 LRACDALQ
+341 LRDCDMLQ
-349 YRFVSPMPFVPGSPE
+349 YRFVSLTPFVPGSTE
-364 TRDQSCTEIFS
+364 TRDASCTEIFN

-387 SQSKRAVIG
+387 TRSKRSVIG

-403 TLALLVVAETFKLLK
+403 TLALLVVAETFKLLN
-418 RPALEI
+418 RPAKEI

-431 FGTTNRTKN
+431 FGTTKRTRN

-463 QHFDDIGHDPQ
+463 QHFADIGHNPQ

-495 ANSVG
+495 ANSEG

-542 SWYADKSVA
+542 NWYADRAVRNPNETGAESIPNQTA
-551 HLETRED
+551 ANLET
-558 TAHLEA
+558 
-564 CRKTALFET
+564 
-573 GENVAHLDSIA
+573 
-584 SAQSSNM
+584 SNK
-591 ASLAEVLRDILD
+591 ASLAAVLRDILD

-609 LLPADN
+609 LLPADSS
-615 NGQIAQ
+615 GQIAQ
-621 KTESILGAYEIHD
+621 KTECILGAYELHD
-634 FFLYHFAKYGATPE
+634 FFLYHFAKYGAAPE
-648 KLLFLAKYAFAGKFS
+648 KLRYLAKYAFANRHS
-663 DEEIEKALTVF
+663 DEEIDKALAVF
-674 VRRFFTQQ
+674 IGRFFTQQ

-707 PSDASFAD
+707 PSDASSGD
-715 WL
+715 WFKEV

>member
-1 MFGFYRFAAV
+1 MFGFYRFACV
-11 SPILKVADTAFNTEE
+11 SPVLKVADTAYNTEE
-26 IIKSA
+26 IIRSA
-31 KAAVSNGAAFVVFP
+31 KIAASNGAAFVVFP

-66 STRALLKIAESFKD
+66 SSRSLLKIAEALKD
-80 SDAVIAVGLPLRLFG
+80 SDAVIAVGLPLRIFG

-102 FVQRGRVVAITP
+102 FVQHGRVVAITP

-134 DLLRGACG
+134 DLLCGACG
-142 ASAGNAAGAVTCTIE
+142 ISSENSAGVVTCFIE
-157 GVGEVP
+157 GAGEVP
-163 ITNFFT
+163 ITNYIT
-169 VKGRGTSSAVDGCTS
+169 VKG
-184 TANCASDND
+184 CASCSD
-193 TCVVNDNGSEVR
+193 GSEVR
-205 IGVEL
+205 VGVEL

-242 GKCDY
+242 GKRDY

-277 VFSGHLMVAENG
+277 VFSGHLMIAENG
-289 SMIAESKPFSRETE
+289 SMLAESKPFSRETE
-303 IVYADIDVER
+303 IVYADVDVER

-320 EGSFHDFDSRSF
+320 EGSFQDFDSRAII
-332 YARAATFDG
+332 ARAATLDG
-341 LRACDALQ
+341 LRACDTLQ
-349 YRFVSPMPFVPGSPE
+349 YRFVSPTPFVPGNIE
-364 TRDQSCTEIFS
+364 TRDVSCTEIFN

-387 SQSKRAVIG
+387 TRSKRAVIG

-403 TLALLVVAETFKLLK
+403 TLALLVVAETFKLLN
-418 RPALEI
+418 RPASEI

-463 QHFDDIGHDPQ
+463 QHFTDIGHDPQ

-495 ANSVG
+495 ANSEG

-542 SWYADKSVA
+542 SWYADRSGA
-551 HLETRED
+551 ESIPNQN
-558 TAHLEA
+558 
-564 CRKTALFET
+564 
-573 GENVAHLDSIA
+573 GAHLDAGEKANLA
-584 SAQSSNM
+584 SGEKGA
-591 ASLAEVLRDILD
+591 ALAAVLRDILD

-609 LLPADN
+609 LLPADS
-615 NGQIAQ
+615 NGQIVQ
-621 KTESILGAYEIHD
+621 KTESFLGAYELHD
-634 FFLYHFAKYGATPE
+634 FFLYHFAKYGASPE
-648 KLLFLAKYAFAGKFS
+648 KLRYLAKYAFKGRHS
-663 DEEIEKALTVF
+663 DEEIDKALAVF
-674 VRRFFTQQ
+674 IRRFFTQQ

-707 PSDASFAD
+707 PSDACFSD
-715 WL
+715 WLKEI

>member
-1 MFGFYRFAAV
+1 MFGFYRFACV
-11 SPILKVADTAFNTEE
+11 SPVLKVADTAYNTEE
-26 IIKSA
+26 IIRSA
-31 KAAVSNGAAFVVFP
+31 RIAASNGAAFVVFP
-45 ELCITGYTCSDLF
+45 ELCITGYTCGDLF

-66 STRALLKIAESFKD
+66 STRALVRIADALKE
-80 SDAVIAVGLPLRLFG
+80 SDAVIAVGLPLRIFG

-102 FVQRGRVVAITP
+102 FVQHGRVVAITP
-114 KIHLPNQREFYE
+114 KFHLPNQREFYE
-126 KRHFSSGR
+126 KRHFSSGH
-134 DLLRGACG
+134 DLLRGSWNI
-142 ASAGNAAGAVTCTIE
+142 SARNSAGAVTCFIE
-157 GVGEVP
+157 GAGEVP
-163 ITNFFT
+163 ITNFIT
-169 VKGRGTSSAVDGCTS
+169 VRG
-184 TANCASDND
+184 CASCSD
-193 TCVVNDNGSEVR
+193 GSEVR

-242 GKCDY
+242 GKRDY
-247 RRNLVMNQSARCMAA
+247 RKNLVMNQSARCMAA

-277 VFSGHLMVAENG
+277 VFSGHLMIAENG
-289 SMIAESKPFSRETE
+289 GMLAESKPFSRKTE
-303 IVYADIDVER
+303 IVYADVDVER
-313 LNMQRLS
+313 LNMQRLG
-320 EGSFHDFDSRSF
+320 EGSFQDFDSRAII
-332 YARAATFDG
+332 ARVATLDC
-341 LRACDALQ
+341 LRGCDTLQ
-349 YRFVSPMPFVPGSPE
+349 YRYVSPTPFVPGNTE
-364 TRDQSCTEIFS
+364 TRDTSCTEIFN

-387 SQSKRAVIG
+387 TRSKRAVIG

-403 TLALLVVAETFKLLK
+403 TLALLVVAETFKLLN
-418 RPALEI
+418 RPAKEI

-431 FGTTNRTKN
+431 FGTTHRTKN

-455 VDIQKACL
+455 VDIRKACL
-463 QHFDDIGHDPQ
+463 QHFADIWHDPQ

-495 ANSVG
+495 ANSEG

-542 SWYADKSVA
+542 SWYADRAIHNPSETGTHLAPSETGA
-551 HLETRED
+551 HLETREKG
-558 TAHLEA
+558 AE
-564 CRKTALFET
+564 
-573 GENVAHLDSIA
+573 
-584 SAQSSNM
+584 
-591 ASLAEVLRDILD
+591 LAAVLRDILD

-609 LLPADN
+609 LLPADSS
-615 NGQIAQ
+615 GQIAQ
-621 KTESILGAYEIHD
+621 KTECILGAYELHD
-634 FFLYHFAKYGATPE
+634 FFLYHFAKYGASPE
-648 KLLFLAKYAFAGKFS
+648 KLRYLAKYAFANKHT
-663 DEEIEKALTVF
+663 DEEIDKALAVF
-674 VRRFFTQQ
+674 IRRFFTQQ

-707 PSDASFAD
+707 PSDASCSD
-715 WL
+715 WISVLQKL

>member
-1 MFGFYRFAAV
+1 MFGFYRFACV
-11 SPILKVADTAFNTEE
+11 SPVLKVADTAYNTEE
-26 IIKSA
+26 IVRSA
-31 KAAVSNGAAFVVFP
+31 KIAASNGAAFVVFP

-66 STRALLKIAESFKD
+66 STRSLLKIAEALKD
-80 SDAVIAVGLPLRLFG
+80 SDAVIAVGLPLRIFG

-102 FVQRGRVVAITP
+102 FVQRGRVVAVTP

-134 DLLRGACG
+134 DLLRG
-142 ASAGNAAGAVTCTIE
+142 SWEVSSGNSAGAVTCFIE
-157 GVGEVP
+157 GAGEVP
-163 ITNFFT
+163 ITNFFM
-169 VKGRGTSSAVDGCTS
+169 VK
-184 TANCASDND
+184 
-193 TCVVNDNGSEVR
+193 GSEVR

-242 GKCDY
+242 GKRDY

-277 VFSGHLMVAENG
+277 VFSGHLMIAENG
-289 SMIAESKPFSRETE
+289 SMLAESKPFSRETE
-303 IVYADIDVER
+303 IVYADVDVER

-320 EGSFHDFDSRSF
+320 EGSFQDFDSRAII
-332 YARAATFDG
+332 ARAATLEC
-341 LRACDALQ
+341 LRDCDTLQ
-349 YRFVSPMPFVPGSPE
+349 YRFVSPTPFVPGNIE
-364 TRDQSCTEIFS
+364 TRDINCTEIFN

-387 SQSKRAVIG
+387 TRSKRAVIG

-403 TLALLVVAETFKLLK
+403 TLALLVVAETFKLLN
-418 RPALEI
+418 RPAKEI

-431 FGTTNRTKN
+431 FGTTKRTKN

-463 QHFDDIGHDPQ
+463 QHFADIGHDPQ

-495 ANSVG
+495 ANSEG

-542 SWYADKSVA
+542 RWYADRAVRNPSETGA
-551 HLETRED
+551 HLETREKG
-558 TAHLEA
+558 A
-564 CRKTALFET
+564 AL
-573 GENVAHLDSIA
+573 AA
-584 SAQSSNM
+584 
-591 ASLAEVLRDILD
+591 VLRDILD

-609 LLPADN
+609 LLPADSS
-615 NGQIAQ
+615 GQIAQ

-634 FFLYHFAKYGATPE
+634 FFLYHFAKYGASPE
-648 KLLFLAKYAFAGKFS
+648 KLRYLAKYAFANRHS
-663 DEEIEKALTVF
+663 DEEIDKALAVF
-674 VRRFFTQQ
+674 IRRFFTQQ

-707 PSDASFAD
+707 PSDASVSD

>member
-1 MFGFYRFAAV
+1 MFGFYRFACV
-11 SPILKVADTAFNTEE
+11 SPVLKVADTAYNTEE
-26 IIKSA
+26 IIRSA
-31 KAAVSNGAAFVVFP
+31 KIAASNGAAFVVFP

-66 STRALLKIAESFKD
+66 STRSLLKIAEALKD
-80 SDAVIAVGLPLRLFG
+80 SDAVIAVGLPLRIFG

-102 FVQRGRVVAITP
+102 FVQHGKVIAVTP

-134 DLLRGACG
+134 DMLRGD
-142 ASAGNAAGAVTCTIE
+142 AGNGCAPLRCFIE
-157 GVGEVP
+157 GAGEVP
-163 ITNFFT
+163 ITNFIT
-169 VKGRGTSSAVDGCTS
+169 VKGVAACNSGT
-184 TANCASDND
+184 
-193 TCVVNDNGSEVR
+193 EVR

-242 GKCDY
+242 GKRDY

-277 VFSGHLMVAENG
+277 VFSGHLMIAENG
-289 SMIAESKPFSRETE
+289 SMLAESKPFSRETE
-303 IVYADIDVER
+303 IVYADVDVER

-320 EGSFHDFDSRSF
+320 EGSFQDFDSRAII
-332 YARAATFDG
+332 ARVATLDG
-341 LRACDALQ
+341 LRACDTLQ
-349 YRFVSPMPFVPGSPE
+349 YRFVSPTPFVPGNIE
-364 TRDQSCTEIFS
+364 TRDVSCTEIFN

-387 SQSKRAVIG
+387 TRSKRAVIG

-403 TLALLVVAETFKLLK
+403 TLALLVVAETFKLLN
-418 RPALEI
+418 RPAKEI

-431 FGTTNRTKN
+431 FGTTKRTRN

-463 QHFDDIGHDPQ
+463 QHFADIGHDPQ

-495 ANSVG
+495 ANSEG

-542 SWYADKSVA
+542 SWYADRSA
-551 HLETRED
+551 
-558 TAHLEA
+558 
-564 CRKTALFET
+564 AL
-573 GENVAHLDSIA
+573 AA
-584 SAQSSNM
+584 
-591 ASLAEVLRDILD
+591 VLRDILD

-609 LLPADN
+609 LLPADSS
-615 NGQIAQ
+615 GQIAQ
-621 KTESILGAYEIHD
+621 KTENILGAYEIHD

-648 KLLFLAKYAFAGKFS
+648 KLRYLAKYAFKGLHI
-663 DEEIEKALTVF
+663 DEEIDKALAVF
-674 VRRFFTQQ
+674 IRRFFTQQ

-707 PSDASFAD
+707 PSDASFGD
-715 WL
+715 WFKEV

>member
-1 MFGFYRFAAV
+1 MFGFYRFACV
-11 SPILKVADTAFNTEE
+11 SPRLRVADTTYNTEE

-31 KAAVSNGAAFVVFP
+31 ATAVSNGAAFVVFP
-45 ELCITGYTCSDLF
+45 ELSITGYTCSDLF
-58 HQELLLQN
+58 HQELLLRN
-66 STRALLKIAESFKD
+66 SLDSLVKIAKAFED
-80 SDAVIAVGLPLRLFG
+80 ADAVIAVGLPLRMFG

-102 FVQRGRVVAITP
+102 FLQHGTIVAVTP

-134 DLLRGACG
+134 DLLRGG
-142 ASAGNAAGAVTCTIE
+142 ADGRPVLCTID
-157 GVGEVP
+157 GVGDVP
-163 ITNFFT
+163 VTNFIT
-169 VKGRGTSSAVDGCTS
+169 VKGS
-184 TANCASDND
+184 
-193 TCVVNDNGSEVR
+193 GSEVR
-205 IGVEL
+205 VGVEL

-223 LALAG
+223 LAFAG

-242 GKCDY
+242 GKQEY
-247 RRNLVMNQSARCMAA
+247 RRNLVLNQSARCMAA

-277 VFSGHLMVAENG
+277 VFSGHLMIAENG
-289 SMIAESKPFSRETE
+289 CMLAEGKPFARETE
-303 IVYADIDVER
+303 IIYADVDVER

-320 EGSFHDFDSRSF
+320 EGSFQDCDGRDV
-332 YARAATFDG
+332 YARAVTIEN
-341 LRACDALQ
+341 LRPVESLKF
-349 YRFVSPMPFVPGSPE
+349 RFVSPSPFVPGNLDS
-364 TRDQSCTEIFS
+364 RDQSCTEIFN

-387 SQSKRAVIG
+387 SHSKRAVIG

-418 RPALEI
+418 RPANEI

-431 FGTTNRTKN
+431 FGTTRRTKN
-440 NAVELAKLLGVELRT
+440 NAVVLAELLGVEFRT
-455 VDIQKACL
+455 VDIRNACQL
-463 QHFDDIGHDPQ
+463 HFADIGHDP
-474 KLDVTYEN
+474 KVFDVTYEN
-482 VQARERTQILMDI
+482 VQARERTQILMDV
-495 ANSVG
+495 ANSEG
-500 GIVIGTGDLSE
+500 GIVVGTGDLSE

-521 DHMSMYAVNCDI
+521 DHMSMYAVNCDV

-542 SWYADKSVA
+542 DWYAGRSDA
-551 HLETRED
+551 
-558 TAHLEA
+558 
-564 CRKTALFET
+564 ALR
-573 GENVAHLDSIA
+573 A
-584 SAQSSNM
+584 
-591 ASLAEVLRDILD
+591 VLKDILD

-609 LLPADN
+609 LLPAAP

-634 FFLYHFAKYGATPE
+634 FFLYHFVKYGAPPQ
-648 KLLFLAKYAFAGKFS
+648 KLLFLAKYAFAGRFT
-663 DEEIEKALTVF
+663 DGELEKALAVF

-707 PSDASFAD
+707 PSDSSYTD

>member
-1 MFGFYRFAAV
+1 MFRFYRFACV
-11 SPILKVADTAFNTEE
+11 STVLKVADTAYNTEE
-26 IIKSA
+26 IIRSA
-31 KAAVSNGAAFVVFP
+31 KIAASNGAAFVVFP

-66 STRALLKIAESFKD
+66 STHALVRIADALKE
-80 SDAVIAVGLPLRLFG
+80 SDAVIAVGLPLRIFG

-102 FVQRGRVVAITP
+102 FVQHGRVVAITP

-142 ASAGNAAGAVTCTIE
+142 TSAGSAASIVKCAIE
-157 GVGEVP
+157 GAGEVP
-163 ITNFFT
+163 VTNFIT
-169 VKGRGTSSAVDGCTS
+169 VKGA
-184 TANCASDND
+184 
-193 TCVVNDNGSEVR
+193 GSEVR

-242 GKCDY
+242 GKRDY

-277 VFSGHLMVAENG
+277 VFSGYLMIAENG
-289 SMIAESKPFSRETE
+289 SMLAESKPFSRETE
-303 IVYADIDVER
+303 IVYADVDVER

-320 EGSFHDFDSRSF
+320 EGSFQDFDSRAII
-332 YARAATFDG
+332 ARAATLDN
-341 LRACDALQ
+341 LHACEKLQ
-349 YRFVSPMPFVPGSPE
+349 YRYVSPTPFVPGSLE
-364 TRDQSCTEIFS
+364 TRDASCTEIFN

-387 SQSKRAVIG
+387 TRSKRAVIG

-403 TLALLVVAETFKLLK
+403 TLALLVVAETFKLLN
-418 RPALEI
+418 RPAKEI

-431 FGTTNRTKN
+431 FGTTHRTRN

-463 QHFDDIGHDPQ
+463 QHFADIGHDPQ

-495 ANSVG
+495 ANSEG

-542 SWYADKSVA
+542 SWYADRATHNPNQTGAESIPDQKA
-551 HLETRED
+551 THLASSD
-558 TAHLEA
+558 EA
-564 CRKTALFET
+564 AL
-573 GENVAHLDSIA
+573 AA
-584 SAQSSNM
+584 
-591 ASLAEVLRDILD
+591 VLRDILD

-609 LLPADN
+609 LLPADSS
-615 NGQIAQ
+615 GQIAQ
-621 KTESILGAYEIHD
+621 KTESILGAYELHD
-634 FFLYHFAKYGATPE
+634 FFLYHFAKYGAAPE
-648 KLLFLAKYAFAGKFS
+648 KLRYLAKYAFANRHT
-663 DEEIEKALTVF
+663 DEEIDKALAVF
-674 VRRFFTQQ
+674 IRRFFTQQ

-707 PSDASFAD
+707 PSDASCSD
-715 WL
+715 WT

>member
-1 MFGFYRFAAV
+1 MFGFYRFASV
-11 SPILKVADTAFNTEE
+11 SPVLKVADTAYNTEE
-26 IIKSA
+26 IIRSA
-31 KAAVSNGAAFVVFP
+31 KIAASNGAAFVVFP

-66 STRALLKIAESFKD
+66 NTRALVRIADALKD
-80 SDAVIAVGLPLRLFG
+80 SDAVIAVGLPLRIFG

-102 FVQRGRVVAITP
+102 FVQHGRVVAITP

-142 ASAGNAAGAVTCTIE
+142 ASAGSAASIVKCAIE
-157 GVGEVP
+157 GAGEVP
-163 ITNFFT
+163 VTNFIT
-169 VKGRGTSSAVDGCTS
+169 VRGRAFDYS
-184 TANCASDND
+184 NCASCSD
-193 TCVVNDNGSEVR
+193 GSEVR

-242 GKCDY
+242 GKRDY
-247 RRNLVMNQSARCMAA
+247 RRNLVMNQSARCIAA

-277 VFSGHLMVAENG
+277 VFSGHLMIAENG
-289 SMIAESKPFSRETE
+289 SMLAESRPFSRETE
-303 IVYADIDVER
+303 IVYADVDVER

-320 EGSFHDFDSRSF
+320 EGSFQDFDSRSII
-332 YARAATFDG
+332 ARAATLDC
-341 LRACDALQ
+341 LRGCDTLQ
-349 YRFVSPMPFVPGSPE
+349 YRYVSPTPFVPGNTE
-364 TRDQSCTEIFS
+364 TRDTSCTEIFN

-387 SQSKRAVIG
+387 TRSKRAVIG

-403 TLALLVVAETFKLLK
+403 TLALLVVAETFKLLN
-418 RPALEI
+418 RPACEI

-431 FGTTNRTKN
+431 FGTTNRTRN

-463 QHFDDIGHDPQ
+463 QHFTDIGHDPQ

-495 ANSVG
+495 ANSEG

-542 SWYADKSVA
+542 SWYADRAVQNLNQTGAESIPDQKA
-551 HLETRED
+551 TRLASSD
-558 TAHLEA
+558 EA
-564 CRKTALFET
+564 
-573 GENVAHLDSIA
+573 V
-584 SAQSSNM
+584 
-591 ASLAEVLRDILD
+591 LAAVLRDILD

-609 LLPADN
+609 LLPADSS
-615 NGQIAQ
+615 GQIAQ
-621 KTESILGAYEIHD
+621 KTESILGAYELHD
-634 FFLYHFAKYGATPE
+634 FFLYHFAKYGAAPE
-648 KLLFLAKYAFAGKFS
+648 KLSYLAKYAFKGKHT
-663 DEEIEKALTVF
+663 DEEIDKALAVF
-674 VRRFFTQQ
+674 ISRFFTQQ

-707 PSDASFAD
+707 PSDASFGD
-715 WL
+715 WLKEI

>member
-31 KAAVSNGAAFVVFP
+31 NIAVSNGAAFVVFP

-66 STRALLKIAESFKD
+66 STRALLKIAAAFAD
-80 SDAVIAVGLPLRLFG
+80 CDVVIAVGLPLRIMG

-102 FVQRGRVVAITP
+102 FLQRGRVVGITP

-142 ASAGNAAGAVTCTIE
+142 ASAGNVAGAVTCTIE

-184 TANCASDND
+184 DDSAG
-193 TCVVNDNGSEVR
+193 VVNDNGSEVR

-242 GKCDY
+242 GKRDY

-320 EGSFHDFDSRSF
+320 EGSFQDFDSRSY
-332 YARAATFDG
+332 YARAASFDG

-364 TRDQSCTEIFS
+364 MRDQSCTEIFS

-387 SQSKRAVIG
+387 SHSKRAVIG

-440 NAVELAKLLGVELRT
+440 NAVELAKLLGVELQT
-455 VDIQKACL
+455 VSIKDACL
-463 QHFDDIGHDPQ
+463 QHFKDIGHDPQ

-495 ANSVG
+495 ANSVS

-542 SWYADKSVA
+542 SWYADNSLKFSVDA
-551 HLETRED
+551 
-558 TAHLEA
+558 
-564 CRKTALFET
+564 KTAMELK
-573 GENVAHLDSIA
+573 NVLY
-584 SAQSSNM
+584 
-591 ASLAEVLRDILD
+591 DILD

-648 KLLFLAKYAFAGKFS
+648 KLLFLAKYAFVGKFS